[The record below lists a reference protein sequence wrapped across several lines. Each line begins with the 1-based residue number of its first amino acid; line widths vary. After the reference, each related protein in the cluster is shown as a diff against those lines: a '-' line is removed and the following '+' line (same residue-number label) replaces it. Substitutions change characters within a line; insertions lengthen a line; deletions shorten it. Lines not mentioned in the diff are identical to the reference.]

1 MLEIPW
7 TLQSCHSDI
16 LIEGR
21 DKTVLEIIVSQ
32 QNIALSALD
41 ALRKIK
47 NNSSRAI
54 LWKT

>member
-1 MLEIPW
+1 MLEIPR

-32 QNIALSALD
+32 QNIAFFALD

-47 NNSSRAI
+47 NNGSWVI
-54 LWKT
+54 LWQT